1 MPMPV
6 GRQKNLS
13 RTFPRCGLRFRRDLR
28 STSAPLL
35 LLGSATA
42 IGVLPQVFVDA
53 GWSVG
58 RLGEWFTGLLI
69 AAAFSAM
76 WLFLRRRALR
86 RGVGRSTGFGAATV
100 MALFLTLSLGVIATF
115 LAGPFLV
122 FGLGLLI
129 AGLWQRNRF
138 LVAWA
143 ILVGAIGIFEGFF
156 GITNRLPPS
165 MWRPWEHQAVYLA
178 LALATVLAG
187 LVARWREG
195 KAR

>member
-100 MALFLTLSLGVIATF
+100 MAVFLTLSLGVIATF
-115 LAGPFLV
+115 LMGPFLV

-156 GITNRLPPS
+156 GITSRLPLRCGARGS
-165 MWRPWEHQAVYLA
+165 IRRSIWRSPLQQSSQARSQ
-178 LALATVLAG
+178 
-187 LVARWREG
+187 VA
-195 KAR
+195 